1 MGTLRRLPRL
11 LLPMLLLTAGPT
23 TAALPTGAPAP
34 TTQAATRPV
43 AERVA
48 ELIPRLNADDFKDR
62 QGAQEQL
69 AGLGD
74 DALPALR
81 AARESA
87 KDPETRGRLDAAV
100 RVVERESVNV
110 ATRVSLRLHDANPK
124 EGFDALGQQS
134 GFTMPIWPPNLWSQ
148 NGPAPKATATV
159 DLNDVTYWT
168 AMRALAAKADVHV
181 QTMGGFGGRPSIMQG
196 NSEWASV
203 PAVEVGPFL
212 IVITDMSRHHVA
224 NLTKGNGVQRDLHA
238 SVVVLPEPKVRV
250 IQFDQ
255 QLTVD
260 AIEDETG
267 ASVLPDGQRQIAA
280 PAQLPPPSPYFQYPY
295 AYTVQ
300 LDAWRSPIG
309 KRIATFKGSTRLRIQ
324 SRGGKIVFDDA
335 LAAKN
340 VTQTVEGHRVVLQ
353 SCAAQGGNYQAEL
366 TIYRDALSESQWQQF
381 QHSVRDLRLIT
392 ASGGVYRMNGGGGG
406 GSDKELHWSAF
417 LTNDESPF
425 GGGGG
430 RPPPERKA
438 GEAVKL
444 VVPFPL
450 EVKDVTVPF
459 EFHDLPIP

>member
-1 MGTLRRLPRL
+1 MGTLRPLSCL
-11 LLPMLLLTAGPT
+11 LLLLTAPLA
-23 TAALPTGAPAP
+23 TAALPAGTPA

-43 AERVA
+43 TERVT
-48 ELIPRLNADDFKDR
+48 ELIPQLNADDFKER
-62 QGAQEQL
+62 QAAQEQL
-69 AGLGD
+69 SGLGD

-87 KDPETRGRLDAAV
+87 NDPETRGRLDAAV
-100 RVVERESVNV
+100 RAVERQSVNV
-110 ATRVSLRLHDANPK
+110 PTRVSLHLHDANPK
-124 EGFDALGQQS
+124 EGFDALAQQS
-134 GFTMPIWPPNLWSQ
+134 GFIMPVWPPNLWTQ
-148 NGPAPKATATV
+148 NGPAPKTTVTV

-181 QTMGGFGGRPSIMQG
+181 QTMGGFGGRPSVMQG
-196 NSEWASV
+196 NSQWASV

-212 IVITDMSRHHVA
+212 VVVTDVSRHHVA
-224 NLTKGNGVQRDLHA
+224 NLTKGNEVQRDLHA

-267 ASVLPDGQRQIAA
+267 ASILPDGRRQIAA
-280 PAQLPPPSPYFQYPY
+280 PAQLPPPSPFFQYPY
-295 AYTVQ
+295 AYNVQ

-309 KRIATFKGSTRLRIQ
+309 KRIATFKGSTRFRIQ

-353 SCAAQGGNYQAEL
+353 SCTAQGGNYQAEL
-366 TIYRDALSESQWQQF
+366 TIYRDALSESQWQRF
-381 QHSVRDLRLIT
+381 QHSVRDLRVIT
-392 ASGGVYRMNGGGGG
+392 ADGTAYRMNGGGGG

-417 LTNDESPF
+417 LTNEESPF

-444 VVPFPL
+444 VVPFAL